1 MSLAILVLAVL
12 ALLVGRQFLQSGGS
26 GEAGCE
32 GVREVYER
40 VSFVERSG
48 DVPTAQVY
56 RETAAAVRREAV
68 VAPPAVADDLNR
80 MADAYGRLGALLR
93 GFDPQDESTYHL
105 IETRTGEIEA
115 QEALVD
121 EALPHVDE
129 WLTGRCS

>member
-12 ALLVGRQFLQSGGS
+12 ALLAGRQFLQSDGS
-26 GEAGCE
+26 GDAGCD
-32 GVREVYER
+32 GVRKVYER

-48 DVPTAQVY
+48 DVPTASVY
-56 RETAAAVRREAV
+56 SQTADAARREAV
-68 VAPPAVADDLNR
+68 VAPPAVAVDLNR
-80 MADAYGRLGALLR
+80 LADAYGRLGSLLR

-105 IETRTGEIEA
+105 IEARTGEIEA

-121 EALPHVDE
+121 EALPAVDQ